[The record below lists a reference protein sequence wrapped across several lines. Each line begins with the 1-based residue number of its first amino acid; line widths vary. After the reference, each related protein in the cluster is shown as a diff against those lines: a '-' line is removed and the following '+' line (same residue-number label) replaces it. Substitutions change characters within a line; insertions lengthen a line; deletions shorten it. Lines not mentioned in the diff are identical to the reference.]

1 MCAFLIMSNG
11 WWTGYFAISPLP
23 PSLCINQLPSHLMVT
38 FHPSPGADQ
47 SKIRENVRD
56 GVTGHQVWICR
67 KGKRKPLKTHQDWT
81 RQSIS
86 GSVSLKKYELE
97 RELRENK
104 ERTIERIWRDMRSL
118 PLLELLKEPK
128 KTEISEYFIV
138 IEIYS
143 LPFPQLTCSLTQC
156 AALYHHL
163 TLESWDQKPG
173 GEASLSQNL
182 QGWKLA
188 SDESAQGRRRSFGSW
203 VHLKSSNE
211 IGFIF
216 YG

>member
-11 WWTGYFAISPLP
+11 WPTWYFAISPLP
-23 PSLCINQLPSHLMVT
+23 PSLSLCINQLPSHLMVT

-67 KGKRKPLKTHQDWT
+67 KGKRKPFTLSKTHQDW
-81 RQSIS
+81 
-86 GSVSLKKYELE
+86 
-97 RELRENK
+97 EN
-104 ERTIERIWRDMRSL
+104 RNQWV
-118 PLLELLKEPK
+118 
-128 KTEISEYFIV
+128 YFIV

-143 LPFPQLTCSLTQC
+143 LPASQLTCSLTQC

-188 SDESAQGRRRSFGSW
+188 SDESAQTSIIWQFGT
-203 VHLKSSNE
+203 
-211 IGFIF
+211 F
-216 YG
+216 